1 MLKGNQ
7 AQFKAQVSMPSG
19 AGYGYW
25 PNVYNQV
32 LHIPS
37 PPFANVPAGYERR
50 TLDSFY
56 RAIDE
61 MPPQPPIFKIT
72 VNTIEAA
79 VPVIV
84 SPVSFK
90 QAGNEQYVFTLSW
103 NHASV
108 DEDVMQDAWENRTQ
122 VTHWKKSKGA
132 WIAIDLDMIADFTQ
146 TVPAGANSIIYTTV
160 SSYPEPLPGDRSKF
174 TIRTWGNYD
183 QWNRDTSVQGD

>member
-84 SPVSFK
+84 SPERA
-90 QAGNEQYVFTLSW
+90 AGEGQ
-103 NHASV
+103 
-108 DEDVMQDAWENRTQ
+108 E
-122 VTHWKKSKGA
+122 
-132 WIAIDLDMIADFTQ
+132 
-146 TVPAGANSIIYTTV
+146 
-160 SSYPEPLPGDRSKF
+160 
-174 TIRTWGNYD
+174 
-183 QWNRDTSVQGD
+183 